1 MTQNMGLTYKR
12 VVGYGSGMKGIADM
26 KGNQLILEG
35 ILTEGD
41 IVRAY
46 MRKLAAKAGK
56 SRSPQKVEAGRRN
69 AAKARA
75 ALAAKVAAAKVA
87 AERGAQ

>member
-1 MTQNMGLTYKR
+1 
-12 VVGYGSGMKGIADM
+12 M

-41 IVRAY
+41 IIRAY

-56 SRSPQKVEAGRRN
+56 SRSPQKVAAGRRN
-69 AAKARA
+69 VVKARA
-75 ALAAKVAAAKVA
+75 ALAAKVAYRKAAA
-87 AERGAQ
+87 ATAEGGAQ